1 METIIGVGKAGC
13 NIADAFSKY
22 GTYEVYKI
30 DAGIES
36 NLHSLGLPACDTHE
50 EYEKNTP
57 DISGFVSNVESDV
70 LVVVSG
76 AGKVSGVTL
85 KVLEQL
91 VKKLDTEKVNVLY
104 IKPDTEEL
112 SGESKM
118 QERLVYNVLQQYA
131 RSGMLNN
138 LILVSNPELEK
149 IIGDV
154 PIRSYYEKLNEL
166 LVSTI
171 HMINIFNHS
180 EAEIKTNLRRSEASR
195 ISTLGIYNFEEN
207 EERMFFSLD
216 NQLEMH
222 YYYAINEE
230 TLESDGGM
238 MQSIKNKMREINN
251 SSQRGTYGVY
261 STQYPTNYAYLIS
274 FSQKIQK
281 ST

>member
-1 METIIGVGKAGC
+1 MEAIIGVGKAGC

-30 DAGIES
+30 DTGIES
-36 NLHSLGLPACDTHE
+36 NSHSLGLSACGTHE

-57 DISGFVSNVESDV
+57 DMSEFISSVESDV

-91 VKKLDTEKVNVLY
+91 VKKLGTEKVNVLY

-118 QERLVYNVLQQYA
+118 QENLVYSVLQQYA
-131 RSGMLNN
+131 RSGMINN

-180 EAEIKTNLRRSEASR
+180 EAEIKTNLRRSETSR

-207 EERMFFSLD
+207 EEKMFFPLD
-216 NQLEMH
+216 NRLEMH

-230 TLESDGGM
+230 TLESDGGL

>member
-1 METIIGVGKAGC
+1 MESIVGIGKAGC
-13 NIADAFSKY
+13 DIADAFSKY
-22 GTYEVYKI
+22 GTYDVYKI
-30 DAGIES
+30 DTGIENSS
-36 NLHSLGLPACDTHE
+36 NSLGLPARDTHE

-57 DISGFVSNVESDV
+57 DISELLSSIESDV

-76 AGKVSGVTL
+76 AGKVSGITL

-91 VKKLDTEKVNVLY
+91 VTKLGTEEVSVLY

-112 SGESKM
+112 SGEIEM
-118 QERLVYNVLQQYA
+118 QEHLVFNVLQQYA
-131 RSGMLNN
+131 RSGMISN

-180 EAEIKTNLRRSEASR
+180 EAELKNNLRRSETSR

-207 EERMFFSLD
+207 EEKMFFSLD
-216 NQLEMH
+216 NRLEMH
-222 YYYAINEE
+222 YYYAINES
-230 TLESDGGM
+230 TLESDGGL